1 MSALPPIADIRRCRW
16 DVRKV
21 PKADIWFRRELP
33 CAAARPVRISL
44 AGILCGYCAYPRV
57 SMPQRTEVHRVGE
70 MNLAPQAEIIGIGQ
84 GRSLAQM
91 RGVRSVLRSGYGL
104 GPR

>member
-44 AGILCGYCAYPRV
+44 AGIALRILRLPQGFYAAKNRSSSRWRDEPSPTSGDHRHRPRQKLG
-57 SMPQRTEVHRVGE
+57 SDAWGSF
-70 MNLAPQAEIIGIGQ
+70 
-84 GRSLAQM
+84 RSAF
-91 RGVRSVLRSGYGL
+91 GYGL